1 MQDYKDFTKPGTQS
15 VTYGKYLKVH
25 ELLALQEELSEPKA
39 HDELLFIT
47 IHQTYE
53 LWFKQILHELD
64 QTQIYLDGDKLPQ
77 MMKGLERI
85 NRIMRV
91 LVSQVEI
98 LESMTPNEFNRFRGH
113 LSPASGFQSFQFR
126 VLEFRLGMKNYA
138 HLKFFEHEP
147 EAHAAIAKAMS
158 EKTFYDHWFAYLKR
172 RGLPIPEDVLQRDVT
187 VPYEAHAEVS
197 KIFVELYKD
206 TDKHFDLYVASEA
219 LYDFDE
225 LLIQWRFRHVQMVQR
240 MIGNMGG
247 TGGSL
252 GARYLQSTL
261 SKSAFPELWDLR
273 NLLGK

>member
-1 MQDYKDFTKPGTQS
+1 MQDYKGFTKPNVQS

-25 ELLALQEELSEPKA
+25 DLLSLQEELSEPKA

-53 LWFKQILHELD
+53 LWFKQILHE
-64 QTQIYLDGDKLPQ
+64 IDGMEAFLQ
-77 MMKGLERI
+77 ANNLSAMMKGLQRV

-126 VLEFRLGMKNYA
+126 ILEFRLGMKNYA

-147 EAHAAIAKAMS
+147 EAHAALAKAMDLP
-158 EKTFYDHWFAYLKR
+158 TLYDHWLHYLSRK
-172 RGLPIPEDVLQRDVT
+172 GLPIPKEVLERDVT
-187 VPYEAHAEVS
+187 VPYEAQLEITKLFATFYQDSDNH
-197 KIFVELYKD
+197 FELY
-206 TDKHFDLYVASEA
+206 LASEA

-273 NLLGK
+273 NHLGK

>member
-64 QTQIYLDGDKLPQ
+64 QTQTYLDGDKLPQ

-172 RGLPIPEDVLQRDVT
+172 RGLPIPDDVLLRDVT
-187 VPYEAHAEVS
+187 VPYEAHTEVS
-197 KIFVELYKD
+197 KIFVEFYKD
-206 TDKHFDLYVASEA
+206 TDKYFDLYVASEA
-219 LYDFDE
+219 LFDLDE

-247 TGGSL
+247 TGGSH

>member
-1 MQDYKDFTKPGTQS
+1 MQDYKGFIKPETKQ

-25 ELLALQEELSEPKA
+25 ELLALQEELSDPKA

-64 QTQIYLDGDKLPQ
+64 FMQKSIGADQLMPMLKS
-77 MMKGLERI
+77 LERV
-85 NRIMRV
+85 NRIMRI

-98 LESMTPNEFNRFRGH
+98 LESMTPNEFNHFRSH

-147 EAHAAIAKAMS
+147 EAHTQMAAAM
-158 EKTFYDHWFAYLKR
+158 EGRTFYDHWMAYLKR
-172 RGLPIPEDVLQRDVT
+172 RGLPIPEEVLDRDVT
-187 VPYEAHAEVS
+187 VPYEGNPKVTEIFSRFYDKAES
-197 KIFVELYKD
+197 
-206 TDKHFDLYVASEA
+206 HFDLYMASEV

-261 SKSAFPELWDLR
+261 TKRAFPELWDLR
-273 NLLGK
+273 NHLGK

>member
-47 IHQTYE
+47 THQTYE

-64 QTQIYLDGDKLPQ
+64 QMQACLAIDKLAWA
-77 MMKGLERI
+77 MKGLQRV

-98 LESMTPNEFNRFRGH
+98 LESMTPDEFNRFRGH

-147 EAHAAIAKAMS
+147 EAHAAIAQAMS
-158 EKTFYDHWFAYLKR
+158 ERTLYDHWLAFLNR
-172 RGLPIPEDVLQRDVT
+172 RGLPIPVDVLERDVT
-187 VPYEAHAEVS
+187 APYEAHTEVS
-197 KIFVELYKD
+197 QIFVNFYKD
-206 TDKHFDLYVASEA
+206 SDAYYDLYLASEA

-261 SKSAFPELWDLR
+261 AKSAFPELWDVR
-273 NLLGK
+273 NLIGK

>member
-1 MQDYKDFTKPGTQS
+1 MQDYKGFTKPGTQS

-25 ELLALQEELSEPKA
+25 ELLSLQEELSEPKA

-64 QTQIYLDGDKLPQ
+64 QMEVLLAGDKLAPTL
-77 MMKGLERI
+77 KGLERV

-91 LVSQVEI
+91 LVQQVEV
-98 LESMTPNEFNRFRGH
+98 LESMTPNEFNRFRGL
-113 LSPASGFQSFQFR
+113 LSPASGFQSYQFR

-147 EAHAAIAKAMS
+147 EAHAAIAKAMN
-158 EKTFYDHWFAYLKR
+158 EPTFYDQWFRYLKR
-172 RGLPIPEDVLQRDVT
+172 RGIAIPDEVLQRDVAT
-187 VPYEAHAEVS
+187 PYESHPEVS
-197 KIFVELYKD
+197 QLFAKFYAD
-206 TDKHFDLYVASEA
+206 DNPDYDLYVVSEA
-219 LYDFDE
+219 LYDFDA
-225 LLIQWRFRHVQMVQR
+225 LLIHWRFRHVQMVQR

-261 SKSAFPELWDLR
+261 SKSAFPELWELR

>member
-1 MQDYKDFTKPGTQS
+1 
-15 VTYGKYLKVH
+15 
-25 ELLALQEELSEPKA
+25 
-39 HDELLFIT
+39 
-47 IHQTYE
+47 
-53 LWFKQILHELD
+53 
-64 QTQIYLDGDKLPQ
+64 
-77 MMKGLERI
+77 MKGLQRV

-126 VLEFRLGMKNYA
+126 ILEFRLGMKNYA

-147 EAHAAIAKAMS
+147 EAHAALAKAMDLP
-158 EKTFYDHWFAYLKR
+158 TLYDHWLYYLSRK
-172 RGLPIPEDVLQRDVT
+172 GLPIPKDILERDVT
-187 VPYEAHAEVS
+187 VPYEAQPEITKLFATFYQDSENH
-197 KIFVELYKD
+197 FELY
-206 TDKHFDLYVASEA
+206 LASEA

-273 NLLGK
+273 NHLGK

>member
-1 MQDYKDFTKPGTQS
+1 MQDYKGFTKPGTQS

-25 ELLALQEELSEPKA
+25 ELLSLQEELAEPKA

-64 QTQIYLDGDKLPQ
+64 HMEVQLAGDKLAPAL
-77 MMKGLERI
+77 KGLERV

-91 LVSQVEI
+91 LVQQVEI

-113 LSPASGFQSFQFR
+113 LSPASGFQSYQFR

-147 EAHAAIAKAMS
+147 EAHAAIAKAMNQP
-158 EKTFYDHWFAYLKR
+158 TLYDQWFHYLKR
-172 RGLPIPEDVLQRDVT
+172 RGFAIPEDVLQRDVT
-187 VPYEAHAEVS
+187 TPYESHAEVS
-197 KIFVELYKD
+197 QLFAKFYAD
-206 TDKHFDLYVASEA
+206 DNPDYDLYVASEA

-225 LLIQWRFRHVQMVQR
+225 LLIHWRFRHVQMVQR

>member
-1 MQDYKDFTKPGTQS
+1 MQDYKDFTKPGTKS

-25 ELLALQEELSEPKA
+25 ELLALQEELSDPKA

-64 QTQIYLDGDKLPQ
+64 RMEGLLGEDKLLPV
-77 MMKGLERI
+77 MKGLERI

-91 LVSQVEI
+91 LVQQVEI
-98 LESMTPNEFNRFRGH
+98 LESMTPNEFNRFRGN

-147 EAHAAIAKAMS
+147 EAHDAIAKAMAG
-158 EKTFYDHWFAYLKR
+158 KTFYDHWLAFLKR
-172 RGLPIPEDVLQRDVT
+172 RGLAIPDEVLDRDVT
-187 VPYEAHAEVS
+187 SPHESHPELS
-197 KIFVELYKD
+197 KIFATFYQNPEA
-206 TDKHFDLYVASEA
+206 HFDLYVASEA
-219 LYDFDE
+219 LYDFDA

-261 SKSAFPELWDLR
+261 SKSAFPELWELR

>member
-1 MQDYKDFTKPGTQS
+1 MQDYKGFIKPNTQS

-25 ELLALQEELSEPKA
+25 DLLALQEELSDPKA

-64 QTQIYLDGDKLPQ
+64 HMEALIDKDQLSP
-77 MMKGLERI
+77 MLKSLERV

-98 LESMTPNEFNRFRGH
+98 LESMTPNEFNRFRSN

-147 EAHAAIAKAMS
+147 EAHTVLVKAMNDS
-158 EKTFYDHWFAYLKR
+158 TFYDHWFAYLKR
-172 RGLPIPEDVLQRDVT
+172 RGLPIPEEVTERDVT
-187 VPYEAHAEVS
+187 AAYESHPGIAA
-197 KIFVELYKD
+197 IYKD
-206 TDKHFDLYVASEA
+206 FYENSEQNFDLYVASEA
-219 LYDFDE
+219 LYDLDE
-225 LLIQWRFRHVQMVQR
+225 LLTQWRFRHVQMVQR

-261 SKSAFPELWDLR
+261 TKSAFPELWDVR